1 MSKVVH
7 GIYLLLGANLGDPPQ
22 TFQKVRQ
29 MMLPSISISRV
40 SELYITA
47 PWKMSSENLFFN
59 QVLEIETEL
68 GPEELLSTILSIEK
82 DIGRQRGGGEG
93 YEDRLIDIDILL
105 YRDLILASEDL
116 NIPQKDL
123 EVRAFALK
131 PLLDINPDLIDPRTQ
146 LPFIGYMKALSDS
159 IAQIK
164 KYK

>member
-1 MSKVVH
+1 
-7 GIYLLLGANLGDPPQ
+7 
-22 TFQKVRQ
+22 

-59 QVLEIETEL
+59 QVLEIETDL
-68 GPEELLSTILSIEK
+68 APEELLSTILGIEK
-82 DIGRQRGGGEG
+82 DVGRQRGESEG

-105 YRDLILASEDL
+105 YRDLILASENL

-131 PLLDINPDLIDPRTQ
+131 PLLDVNPDLIDPRTQ
-146 LPFIGYMKALSDS
+146 LPFNGYMKALSGNL
-159 IAQIK
+159 AQIK